1 MGVSIRTLS
10 GRDIAL
16 PDDAIDGLR
25 GSLHGRLLTSDSTGY
40 DEARTIWNAMVERRP
55 ALIAR
60 CIDAQDVATAVRF
73 ARENSLLTSVRGG
86 GHNIAGNAVSDD
98 GFMIDLSP
106 MRAVQVDATR
116 RIARV
121 EGGATLADVDRATQE
136 HGLATPLGI
145 NSTTG

>member
-10 GRDIAL
+10 GREIAL

-98 GFMIDLSP
+98 GFMMIAPRKNTGWRRPSASIRQPASP
-106 MRAVQVDATR
+106 ASRSAVASD
-116 RIARV
+116 
-121 EGGATLADVDRATQE
+121 G
-136 HGLATPLGI
+136 
-145 NSTTG
+145 

>member
-73 ARENSLLTSVRGG
+73 ARAKSTASQNFDRNRAFPPPGR
-86 GHNIAGNAVSDD
+86 VS
-98 GFMIDLSP
+98 GEGEVSS
-106 MRAVQVDATR
+106 R
-116 RIARV
+116 RPRV
-121 EGGATLADVDRATQE
+121 TGRYDRWPGA
-136 HGLATPLGI
+136 PPILGV
-145 NSTTG
+145 